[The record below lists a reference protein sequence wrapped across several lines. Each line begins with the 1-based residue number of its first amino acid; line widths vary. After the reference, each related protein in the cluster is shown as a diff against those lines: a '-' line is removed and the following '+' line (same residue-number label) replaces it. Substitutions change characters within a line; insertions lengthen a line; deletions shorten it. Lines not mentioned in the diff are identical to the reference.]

1 MKQFNSWLI
10 RSFLVAKPKF
20 TKYFFLARIQ
30 FLGFRYHGWQ
40 KQKTGHKTVQEML
53 DKTLWFILGYFN
65 SKTLGASRTDAMVSA
80 DDFICKITTKVEIT
94 QEELFTKLNE
104 NLPQDIKLLELVQT
118 STDRNIIDES
128 KTKTYHYYFCNEE
141 KANPMI
147 SPYMTNFVDQLD
159 FDLIKEA
166 AKVFEGAHD
175 FKKFCY
181 RPNADKIFKRKIQSA
196 SVKENDILVA
206 NFFPKRSFYFEII
219 AQGFLRHQ
227 VRIMMGALILVG
239 SKKMTIGELK
249 ESLLGEDFQRIPLIA
264 PASGLKLYKTDFT
277 F

>member
-1 MKQFNSWLI
+1 M
-10 RSFLVAKPKF
+10 AKPRF
-20 TKYFFLARIQ
+20 TKYFFLTRIQ

-40 KQKTGHKTVQEML
+40 KQKTGHKTIQEMI
-53 DKTLWFILGYFN
+53 DKTLWFILGERN
-65 SKTLGASRTDAMVSA
+65 AKTLGASRTDAMVSA
-80 DDFICKITTKVEIT
+80 DDFICKITTKVEISAD
-94 QEELFTKLNE
+94 ELFQKLNE
-104 NLPQDIKLLELVQT
+104 NLPHDIRVLELSQT

-128 KTKTYHYYFCNEE
+128 KTKTYHYYFCNGK

-159 FDLIKEA
+159 FDLMKEA
-166 AKVFEGAHD
+166 AKAFEGPHD

-181 RPNADKIFKRKIQSA
+181 RPNADKTFKRTIQSA
-196 SVKENDILVA
+196 SVKENDVLVA
-206 NFFPKRSFYFEII
+206 NFFPEQSFYFEVI

-239 SKKMTIGELK
+239 SKKMTIEELK
-249 ESLLGEDFQRIPLIA
+249 ESLLGEDYQRVPLIA